1 MTGVAERLTW
11 WLVGSSQ
18 LGCSLVGQRAG
29 HSDAPCPGEKPPPE
43 VLMLDFYIFTS
54 PVIILAFI
62 EEIEDYKRVLVIHQ
76 KNYIQ
81 PEMLVAKE
89 LVARGP

>member
-43 VLMLDFYIFTS
+43 VLMLDFYIFAS
-54 PVIILAFI
+54 PMISLTFI
-62 EEIEDYKRVLVIHQ
+62 EEKRRSSKGSRDPPNH
-76 KNYIQ
+76 IQ
-81 PEMLVAKE
+81 AEMLVAKE

>member
-43 VLMLDFYIFTS
+43 VLMLDFYIFAS
-54 PVIILAFI
+54 PVIFLAFI
-62 EEIEDYKRVLVIHQ
+62 EEKRRSS
-76 KNYIQ
+76 KGSRDPPKKSYS
-81 PEMLVAKE
+81 
-89 LVARGP
+89 G

>member
-43 VLMLDFYIFTS
+43 VLMLDFYIFAS
-54 PVIILAFI
+54 PMIFLAFI
-62 EEIEDYKRVLVIHQ
+62 EEKRRLSNGSRDPP
-76 KNYIQ
+76 KNHIQ
-81 PEMLVAKE
+81 AEVPVAKE
-89 LVARGP
+89 LARAP